1 MRIKISHSI
10 TYAYDEPV
18 RQLTQI
24 LRLTP
29 RDHDGQHVMSW
40 RIEPNI
46 DGRLRAGQ
54 DPYGNIVHT
63 FSADGSISGLSIRV
77 DGVVET
83 IDLAGAVRGALERVP
98 PDVFRRDT
106 LLTTPDEA
114 LRDFAVKATQA
125 DGAPLAKMHALTE
138 ALHDEMSCDRSG
150 KRTGIGAA
158 AAFTAR
164 EGIPQDLA
172 HVFMTCA
179 RQLGLPARYVSGY
192 VAASDALPLAEGAHA
207 WAEVHL
213 DDYGWIGF
221 DCANGQCPTDTHVR
235 IAAGLDFADAAPVRG
250 ARKGG
255 SGENL
260 AVSVTARVAG
270 SQQTN
275 Q

>member
-18 RQLTQI
+18 RQITQI

-54 DPYGNIVHT
+54 DPYGNLVHT
-63 FSADGSISGLSIRV
+63 FSADGPISGLSIQV

-83 IDLAGAVRGALERVP
+83 LDLAGVVRGAIERVP
-98 PDVFRRDT
+98 PEVFRRDT
-106 LLTTPDEA
+106 LLTAPDDA
-114 LRDFAVKATQA
+114 LREFAVAATRTDA
-125 DGAPLAKMHALTE
+125 TPLAKMHALTE
-138 ALHDEMSCDRSG
+138 ALHSEMTCDRSG
-150 KRTGIGAA
+150 QRNGIGAA
-158 AAFTAR
+158 PAFAAR

-179 RQLGLPARYVSGY
+179 RQLGLPARYISGY

-207 WAEVHL
+207 WAEIHL

-221 DCANGQCPTDTHVR
+221 DCANGLCPIDTHVR

-260 AVSVTARVAG
+260 AVSVSARKAG
-270 SQQTN
+270 SRQVN

>member
-46 DGRLRAGQ
+46 DGRLRAAQ
-54 DPYGNIVHT
+54 DPYGNLIHT
-63 FSADGSISGLSIRV
+63 FYAEGPISGLSIQV
-77 DGVVET
+77 NGAVET
-83 IDLAGAVRGALERVP
+83 TDLAGVVRGAIERVP

-106 LLTTPDEA
+106 LLTAPDDA
-114 LRDFAVKATQA
+114 LREFAVTATRNDA
-125 DGAPLAKMHALTE
+125 APLAKMHALTE
-138 ALHDEMSCDRSG
+138 ALHAELACDRSG
-150 KRTGIGAA
+150 QRTGIGAA
-158 AAFTAR
+158 AAFAAR

-192 VAASDALPLAEGAHA
+192 VAASDALPQAEGAHA

-221 DCANGQCPTDTHVR
+221 DCANGLCPIDTHVR
-235 IAAGLDFADAAPVRG
+235 VAAGLDFADAAPVRG

-270 SQQTN
+270 GQQTN

>member
-1 MRIKISHSI
+1 MRIRISHSI

-46 DGRLRAGQ
+46 DGRLRTGR

-63 FSADGSISGLSIRV
+63 FSADGPISGLAIQIG
-77 DGVVET
+77 GVVET
-83 IDLAGAVRGALERVP
+83 VDLAGVVRGALEPVP

-114 LRDFAVKATQA
+114 LREFAVKATQGDA
-125 DGAPLAKMHALTE
+125 APLAKMHALTE
-138 ALHDEMSCDRSG
+138 ALHAEMTCDRSG
-150 KRTGIGAA
+150 LRTGIGAA
-158 AAFTAR
+158 AAFAAR

-192 VAASDALPLAEGAHA
+192 VAASQANPVAEGAHA
-207 WAEVHL
+207 WAEIHL

-221 DCANGQCPTDTHVR
+221 DCANGLCPVDTHVR
-235 IAAGLDFADAAPVRG
+235 IAVGLDFAEAAPVRG

-260 AVSVTARVAG
+260 AISVSARAAADRHA
-270 SQQTN
+270 N

>member
-63 FSADGSISGLSIRV
+63 FSADGSISSMSIQV

-83 IDLAGAVRGALERVP
+83 IDLAGIVRGAIERVP

-106 LLTTPDEA
+106 LLTAPDDA
-114 LRDFAVKATQA
+114 LREFAVMATRDDA
-125 DGAPLAKMHALTE
+125 APLAKMHALTE
-138 ALHDEMSCDRSG
+138 ALHAELACDRSG
-150 KRTGIGAA
+150 KRTGVGAA

-221 DCANGQCPTDTHVR
+221 DCANGLCPIDTHVR

-260 AVSVTARVAG
+260 AVSVTARAAG
-270 SQQTN
+270 GRQAN

>member
-1 MRIKISHSI
+1 MRIRISHSI
-10 TYAYDEPV
+10 TYAYDEPA
-18 RQLTQI
+18 RQITQI

-46 DGRLRAGQ
+46 DGRLRTGQ
-54 DPYGNIVHT
+54 DPFGNITHT
-63 FSADGSISGLSIRV
+63 FYADGPISGMSIQV
-77 DGVVET
+77 DGEIET
-83 IDLAGAVRGALERVP
+83 IDLAGVVRGAIERVP
-98 PDVFRRDT
+98 PEVFRRDT
-106 LLTTPDEA
+106 LLTAPDDA
-114 LRDFAVKATQA
+114 LRDFAVAATRNDA
-125 DGAPLAKMHALTE
+125 APLAKMHALTE
-138 ALHDEMSCDRSG
+138 ALHAALSCDRSG
-150 KRTGIGAA
+150 QRTGVGAA
-158 AAFTAR
+158 AAFAAR
-164 EGIPQDLA
+164 NGIPQDLT

-192 VAASDALPLAEGAHA
+192 VAHAEALPDAEGAHA

-221 DCANGQCPTDTHVR
+221 DCANGLCPIDTHVR

-260 AVSVTARVAG
+260 AVLVSARDTNGRFAG
-270 SQQTN
+270 Q
-275 Q
+275 